1 MSDEDRPVLDLYTL
15 RKWTENYHAENH
27 AHHEFADCPLAPCW
41 ISLKAGDGP
50 PDRPALDAV
59 RVRRIANELAHADL
73 MIQLNR
79 PQMEAVLRGTYQE
92 GYERGVETLR
102 ADNEAVRTALRGVGN
117 AIMNAL
123 IAEDAWEVDGR
134 VLGNVGGIQYIA
146 AQRDALQ
153 ASIDAALALC
163 DKWEPTWATD
173 LRAALEAKP

>member
-1 MSDEDRPVLDLYTL
+1 MIKQPF
-15 RKWTENYHAENH
+15 AE
-27 AHHEFADCPLAPCW
+27 
-41 ISLKAGDGP
+41 
-50 PDRPALDAV
+50 V
-59 RVRRIANELAHADL
+59 RA
-73 MIQLNR
+73 
-79 PQMEAVLRGTYQE
+79 
-92 GYERGVETLR
+92 LR
-102 ADNEAVRTALRGVGN
+102 AENEAVRTALRGVGD

-163 DKWEPTWATD
+163 DEWEPTWATD